1 MGSALATQLRS
12 PQEGSCVGWVARRMM
27 AMGKGDDSTDAVS
40 LISAP
45 ENSVIVELGPG
56 AGYSLRQILASL
68 KPSRVYAIEISD
80 AFRNDLT
87 SDKEFAASIESGLL
101 SVHANDAKCLNFIP
115 SNSVDVIFGFNLI
128 YFLDPLSEYL
138 KEMKR
143 ILKPGGTV
151 NFGVK
156 DIAKTFDNTVYIN
169 TDWTACLDQMKS
181 AGLVE
186 VEQAESR
193 LEGTS
198 EYIPLV
204 GKKPK

>member
-1 MGSALATQLRS
+1 
-12 PQEGSCVGWVARRMM
+12 
-27 AMGKGDDSTDAVS
+27 MGKGDDSTDAVS

-80 AFRNDLT
+80 AFRNALT

>member
-1 MGSALATQLRS
+1 
-12 PQEGSCVGWVARRMM
+12 
-27 AMGKGDDSTDAVS
+27 MGKGDDSTDAVS

-68 KPSRVYAIEISD
+68 KPSRVYTIEISD

-87 SDKEFAASIESGLL
+87 SDKEFTASIESGLL
-101 SVHANDAKCLNFIP
+101 SVHANDSKCLNFIP

-198 EYIPLV
+198 ECIPLV